1 MTFDSWQMMSSLNSR
16 RRNHPPKSDTQIAPT
31 AIFSKPPPA
40 QCRQWPGRN
49 GPKRQAEEPVPLIG
63 VSDCTEA
70 RRRCLVNPELLGC
83 HFGSGNAIG
92 YLLKRDVTSVVE

>member
-1 MTFDSWQMMSSLNSR
+1 MSSLNSR
-16 RRNHPPKSDTQIAPT
+16 RRNHPPKSDTQITPT

-40 QCRQWPGRN
+40 QC
-49 GPKRQAEEPVPLIG
+49 
-63 VSDCTEA
+63 C

-92 YLLKRDVTSVVE
+92 YLLKRDVTSVVG

>member
-1 MTFDSWQMMSSLNSR
+1 MSSPSSR
-16 RRNHPPKSDTQIAPT
+16 RRSNQIHSKTLIEPA
-31 AIFSKPPPA
+31 AICSKPPPA

-49 GPKRQAEEPVPLIG
+49 GPKRQAEEPVTLIDVPG
-63 VSDCTEA
+63 YIEA
-70 RRRCLVNPELLGC
+70 RRRGPLMNPELLGC